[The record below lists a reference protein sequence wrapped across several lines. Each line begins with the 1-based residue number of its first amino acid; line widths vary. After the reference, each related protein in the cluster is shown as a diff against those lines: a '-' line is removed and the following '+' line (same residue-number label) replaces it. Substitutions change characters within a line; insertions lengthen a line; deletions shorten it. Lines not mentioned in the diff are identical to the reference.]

1 MKKTLFKLS
10 VCLITVLVLLAMHT
24 ADYGFESRFDAFAA
38 EDIID
43 SEETVFKYEENG
55 GEITITGFKS
65 GSEGAT
71 AIVIPQTINGKPVTK
86 IADNAFELLTQVKT
100 LALPDGLKVIGE
112 KAFNHNAI
120 TELVIPDSVT
130 EIGKEAFA
138 SCTGLTD
145 VKLPKSLEVISDGIF
160 FSCAALKTVT
170 LPENLKEIGERAFY
184 YNAITE
190 LNIPDSVTRIGK
202 EAFSNCSALKMVF
215 LPENLKEIGERA
227 FSNSALSEISIPD
240 SITQLSAFIFESCKK
255 LVSVQLPET
264 LVSIDAGTFMNCASL
279 KNIVLPDSLVSI
291 GNNAFDGSA
300 LTEITLHEGLNE
312 IGISA
317 FNGTNIKE
325 LTVPS
330 TVKVVTNPIGR
341 CKNLTTLNIKG
352 AEKISLSMSE
362 CNNLEFIDIPDFTRT
377 VKATNYNGTK
387 WYKNQPN
394 GILYLD
400 TAAVGCKNDGSG
412 TGITDTLEFAEGT
425 TYIAETVNGNGI
437 KKIIM
442 PDTVRVIDERA
453 FLFFSDLV
461 DIRLSESLEI
471 IGEVAFDGAGF
482 TKIHIPASVREIDTF
497 AFYKCK
503 NLTEVTGME
512 NVEVI
517 NGRVFK
523 ECVALES
530 IKLSDKL
537 TVLSEGLFEDC
548 SSLSEVIYGKGLKK
562 IYLDAFNNT
571 KISTVYIPETVEE
584 VETGYYENSMNFS
597 IEISENNKAVM
608 IKDGVLFAQYGEA
621 IAWCFDTLSSGEYT
635 IPEGVKT
642 VSAYAFHGHKELKKL
657 NFPKSLEKIEY
668 QAFSKCDNL
677 SELNFQEGLKS
688 IGELAF
694 SCKGHVKELI
704 LPDSLVE
711 INESSFY
718 SMTFDRVVLGDGL
731 TKLIGFSAKELVIGR
746 GVTKIENDQFTG
758 EYTSIILPDTLT
770 SIGKNAFY
778 CRKLKS
784 IVIPDSVTQIGASA
798 FNGCVSLEKVT
809 LGKNITAIPDS
820 AFSGCT
826 ALSEITLSD
835 NIETIGKKAFYNC
848 GNLRKITF
856 NGELISIGAN
866 AFENCKQLTGVEFPD
881 SLETISDKAFL
892 NCEKLENIEFSKNL
906 KVIGAGTFECCKAL
920 KIVNLPESLQTMN
933 IGVFK
938 NCSAL
943 VDIKIGDSLTAI
955 PAQAFDGCT
964 KLQNFTVGKAIKTIG
979 NNCFTNCVSLKT
991 VTFAGAPE
999 EIMSRVFMG
1008 CTALESIAIPEGV
1021 VKLGDSAFENCTGL
1035 IHIKLPE
1042 SLNTIGNKTFAN
1054 CRKLKKIEF
1063 GPNVSEIG
1071 ISAFENCTSLKSLTI
1086 PDNIITVRGKAFY
1099 GCSNI
1104 EKITYNGSGS
1114 IQIGSQAF
1122 AGTKWYN
1129 NLPDKSLIHLGK
1141 TLIGYKGTMPKNTN
1155 IIIAEDVSA
1164 IASGA
1169 FSGQKNLISVVFPE
1183 SLLNIGDESF
1193 KGCSGLKKITIPV
1206 SVRSIGDS
1214 AFESCTKLSAI
1225 DFKPEGYV
1233 RIGRKAFYKTSWF
1246 NSQSGKTCY
1255 LGKNL
1260 YAYNGQKTELTAS
1273 IKSGT
1278 ISISDGAFR
1287 NVSTGYL
1294 KATIPASVRYI
1305 GVEAFYNPNAVMV
1318 EINFKTTVCNIAPA
1332 HTTIYS
1338 ALVDY
1343 VKGYKNS
1350 SAIAYAKRNGLIYEE
1365 VNEHTHSYSTVTT
1378 KATPYVPG
1386 SINTECTCGV
1396 VTDSKVISSPNTV
1409 TLSTTSYTYN
1419 GKVKTPA
1426 VTVKDSDGNLL
1437 KEGTDYELEYKGDR
1451 KLPGEYTVTVL
1462 FKGKYIGQK
1471 HLKFNIKP
1479 KTPNT
1484 ISATQSASVVKL
1496 TWSKSTGA
1504 TGYRVY
1510 QYSPSKGKYVLKAS
1524 VKGVTTYRV
1533 TGLKSGTEYQFKIK
1547 PYFKTSDGTVIWG
1560 SASSAFTTATE
1571 PAKPKVS
1578 LSSTSKGKVTV
1589 SWNNVNGETGY
1600 QIYYSTNKSS
1610 GYTKLASVGTDKIK
1624 HTASKLSSGKTY
1636 YFKVRAYKK
1645 VNGKTIFGTF
1655 SSVKSIKVK

>member
-1 MKKTLFKLS
+1 
-10 VCLITVLVLLAMHT
+10 
-24 ADYGFESRFDAFAA
+24 
-38 EDIID
+38 
-43 SEETVFKYEENG
+43 
-55 GEITITGFKS
+55 
-65 GSEGAT
+65 
-71 AIVIPQTINGKPVTK
+71 
-86 IADNAFELLTQVKT
+86 
-100 LALPDGLKVIGE
+100 
-112 KAFNHNAI
+112 
-120 TELVIPDSVT
+120 
-130 EIGKEAFA
+130 
-138 SCTGLTD
+138 
-145 VKLPKSLEVISDGIF
+145 
-160 FSCAALKTVT
+160 
-170 LPENLKEIGERAFY
+170 
-184 YNAITE
+184 
-190 LNIPDSVTRIGK
+190 
-202 EAFSNCSALKMVF
+202 MVF

-240 SITQLSAFIFESCKK
+240 SITQLSAFVFESCKK

-264 LVSIDAGTFMNCASL
+264 LVSIDAGAFMNCASL
-279 KNIVLPDSLVSI
+279 KNIVLPKNLLSI
-291 GNNAFDGSA
+291 GNNAFDSSA
-300 LTEITLHEGLNE
+300 LTEITLHEGLKE

-330 TVKVVTNPIGR
+330 TVKVVTNPIGI

-352 AEKISLSMSE
+352 AEEISLSMSA
-362 CNNLEFIDIPDFTRT
+362 CNNLEFIDIPDFTRK
-377 VKATNYNGTK
+377 VKVINYIGTK
-387 WYKNQPN
+387 WYENQPN
-394 GILYLD
+394 GILYFD
-400 TAAVGCKNDGSG
+400 TAAIGCKNDGTG

-442 PDTVRVIDERA
+442 PGTVRVIDERA
-453 FLFFSDLV
+453 FLIFSNLTEV
-461 DIRLSESLEI
+461 RLSESLEI
-471 IGEVAFDGAGF
+471 IGENAFTCAGF
-482 TKIHIPASVREIDTF
+482 EKIHIPASVREIDTF

-517 NGRVFK
+517 NGRAFK

-537 TVLSEGLFEDC
+537 TVLSEGVFEGC
-548 SSLSEVIYGKGLKK
+548 SSLSEIIYGNGLKMM
-562 IYLDAFNNT
+562 YLNAFNGT

-584 VETGYYENSMNFS
+584 VETGSFENSLSFGV
-597 IEISENNKAVM
+597 EISKNNKAVTL
-608 IKDGVLFAQYGEA
+608 KDGILFAEFGET
-621 IAWCFDTLSSGEYT
+621 IAWCTETLSSEEYT
-635 IPEGVKT
+635 TPEGVKT
-642 VSAYAFHGHKELKKL
+642 ISAYAFYGHKELKKL

-694 SCKGHVKELI
+694 SCKGYVKKLS
-704 LPDSLVE
+704 LPDSLIE
-711 INESSFY
+711 ISESSFNN
-718 SMTFDRVVLGDGL
+718 MTFDKVVMGDGL
-731 TKLIGFSAKELVIGR
+731 TKIIGLNAKELVIGR
-746 GVTKIENDQFTG
+746 GVTKIEDNQFTG
-758 EYTSIILPDTLT
+758 SPYISIILPDTLT
-770 SIGKNAFY
+770 SIGRNAFY

-784 IVIPDSVTQIGASA
+784 IVIPDSVTEIGASA

-809 LGKNITAIPDS
+809 LSKNITAIPDS

-835 NIETIGKKAFYNC
+835 NIKTIG
-848 GNLRKITF
+848 T
-856 NGELISIGAN
+856 N

-906 KVIGAGTFECCKAL
+906 KSIGASAFEGCKAL
-920 KIVNLPESLQTMN
+920 EKINIPDSLQTMN
-933 IGVFK
+933 IGAFK
-938 NCSAL
+938 NCTSL
-943 VDIKIGDSLTAI
+943 VDVKIGNSLTTL
-955 PAQAFDGCT
+955 PNEAFNGCI
-964 KLQNFTVGKAIKTIG
+964 KLQKFTIGKAVKTIG
-979 NNCFTNCVSLKT
+979 NNCLANCTTLK
-991 VTFAGAPE
+991 
-999 EIMSRVFMG
+999 
-1008 CTALESIAIPEGV
+1008 SITIPEGV
-1021 VKLGDSAFENCTGL
+1021 ITVDDSAFENCTNL
-1035 IHIKLPE
+1035 TKVKLPK
-1042 SLNTIGNKTFAN
+1042 SLNVIGDKAFIN
-1054 CRKLKKIEF
+1054 CSKVKEIYL
-1063 GPNVSEIG
+1063 GPNVSKIG
-1071 ISAFENCTSLKSLTI
+1071 ASAFENCTSLKSLNI
-1086 PDNIITVRGKAFY
+1086 PESVTAVYDKAFY

-1104 EKITYNGSGS
+1104 EKITYNGNYA
-1114 IQIGSQAF
+1114 IKIGSKVF
-1122 AGTKWYN
+1122 VGTKWYN
-1129 NLPDKSLIHLGK
+1129 NLPDKSLIYFGK
-1141 TLIGYKGTMPKNTN
+1141 TLIGYKGTMSKKTQ
-1155 IIIAEDVSA
+1155 IVIKEGVSSIAR
-1164 IASGA
+1164 GA
-1169 FSGQKNLISVVFPE
+1169 FSNQKNLTIVEFPE
-1183 SLLNIGDESF
+1183 SLLDIDAEAF
-1193 KGCSGLKKITIPV
+1193 KGCSGLKKITVPV
-1206 SVRSIGDS
+1206 SVSSIGES
-1214 AFESCTKLSAI
+1214 AFESCTNLSTI

-1233 RIGRKAFYKTSWF
+1233 RIGRKAFYKTSWY
-1246 NSQSGKTCY
+1246 NNQSGETCY

-1260 YAYNGQKTELTAS
+1260 YRYNGQKKEFIAN
-1273 IKSGT
+1273 IKSDT

-1287 NVSTGYL
+1287 NVSSSFL

-1305 GVEAFYNPNAVMV
+1305 GVEAFYNPNAIMV
-1318 EINFKTTVCNIAPA
+1318 EINFRTTVCNIAPA

-1419 GKVKTPA
+1419 VKVKTPT

-1510 QYSPSKGKYVLKAS
+1510 QYSPSKGEYVLKAS

-1610 GYTKLASVGTDKIK
+1610 GYTKLTSVGTDKIK